1 MFPVKWWYKKMGNIT
16 SIIEMLKNE
25 RKESEGYTDLLTLV
39 IRLLKAYDQKEYI
52 ETEEDMQN
60 KVMEVI
66 HQLYA

>member
-1 MFPVKWWYKKMGNIT
+1 MGNIT